1 VTLKLAE
8 RYREEAEHAIG
19 ILVTVGSFLVWGVVA
34 GFLATII
41 ILGYLRF
48 YIGAINAIGKK

>member
-1 VTLKLAE
+1 MTLKLAE

-48 YIGAINAIGKK
+48 YIGAINAIG